1 MFIHSQYHDHIFY
14 KEEFFMHCFRK
25 VTEDLYWVGA
35 NDRRIELFENIF
47 PLSDGVSYNSYL
59 LLDEKTVLFDSADYA
74 VGRQFLE
81 NVQAVLNG
89 RPLDYLIVNHM
100 EPDHCAMIDELVLRY
115 PDMQIIGNA
124 KTFPMIDQFFGFDL
138 EGKKIIVK
146 EGDTFSS
153 GKHTLHFV
161 MAPMVH
167 WPEVMMTYDETDKIL
182 FCADAFGTFK
192 ALNGNIFN
200 DEVDFDRDWLDEA
213 RRYYT
218 NIVGK
223 YGMQV
228 QSVLKKAAG
237 LDIQML
243 CPLHGPVW
251 RTNLDYIIGKYDKWS
266 KYEPEEKG
274 VMIAYASM
282 YGNTENMAEIL
293 ASILADEGVKNICMH
308 NISKTH
314 VSGLIADS
322 FKYSHIVLAAPT
334 YNNGIYPLM
343 DNYLEDMKALA
354 LKNRTI
360 AVLGNGSWA
369 PQSTKLIST
378 KISEM
383 KDMSLMVA
391 NVTIKSSVKDAQME
405 ELKSLGRQIAE
416 EVL

>member
-1 MFIHSQYHDHIFY
+1 MHS
-14 KEEFFMHCFRK
+14 FRNI
-25 VTEDLYWVGA
+25 TEDLYFVGVS
-35 NDRRIELFENIF
+35 DRRLELFENIF
-47 PLSDGVSYNSYL
+47 PLKDGVSYNSYL
-59 LLDEKTVLFDSADYA
+59 LLDEKTVLFDSSDHA

-81 NVQAVLNG
+81 NVKAVLNG
-89 RPLDYLIVNHM
+89 RPLDYLVVNHM
-100 EPDHCAMIDELVLRY
+100 EPDHCAMIEDLFLRY
-115 PDMQIIGNA
+115 PDMKIIGNA
-124 KTFPMIDQFFGFDL
+124 KTFPMIGQFFDFDIS
-138 EGKKIIVK
+138 GRTITVK

-167 WPEVMMTYDETDKIL
+167 WPEAMMTYDETDKVL
-182 FCADAFGTFK
+182 FAADAFGTFK

-228 QSVLKKAAG
+228 QNVLKKAAG
-237 LDIQML
+237 LDIQMI
-243 CPLHGPVW
+243 CPLHGPIW
-251 RTNLDYIIGKYDKWS
+251 RSDLDYIIGKYDKWS

-282 YGNTENMAEIL
+282 YGNTENMVDVFASLL
-293 ASILADEGVKNICMH
+293 AQEGVKDIRIH

-314 VSGLIADS
+314 VSELISDS

-343 DNYLEDMKALA
+343 DNYLDDMRALA
-354 LKNRTI
+354 LKNRSVT
-360 AVLGNGSWA
+360 VLGNGSWA
-369 PQSTKLIST
+369 PQSTKLMAA
-378 KISEM
+378 KVSEM
-383 KDMSLMVA
+383 KGMTLRE
-391 NVTIKSSVKDAQME
+391 NNLTIKSSLKEAQME
-405 ELKSLGRQIAE
+405 ELKTLSRQIAE